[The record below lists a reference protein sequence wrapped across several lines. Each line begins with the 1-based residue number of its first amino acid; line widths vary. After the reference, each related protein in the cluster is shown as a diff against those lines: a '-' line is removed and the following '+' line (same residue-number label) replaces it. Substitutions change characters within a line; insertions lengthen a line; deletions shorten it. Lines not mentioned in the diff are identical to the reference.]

1 MKELEIDDMLQLS
14 YKHVF
19 GSKKIIVKLTSCVR
33 SDGVLYVGNII
44 STLPELDE
52 VLDRHS
58 NRLVDGSRS
67 ITFFS
72 FQALKNFGPL
82 TEKDFIKKY
91 PEYLV

>member
-33 SDGVLYVGNII
+33 SDG
-44 STLPELDE
+44 
-52 VLDRHS
+52 
-58 NRLVDGSRS
+58 SRS